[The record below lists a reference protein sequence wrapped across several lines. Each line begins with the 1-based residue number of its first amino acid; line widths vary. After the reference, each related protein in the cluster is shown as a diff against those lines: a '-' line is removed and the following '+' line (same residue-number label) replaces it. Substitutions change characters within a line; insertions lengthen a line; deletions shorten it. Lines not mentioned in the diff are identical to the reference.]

1 MIAGPDVT
9 VSGRIQARRRVSAR
23 PPDDVRGLDDE
34 VSVYV
39 AQGFH
44 VEERTDT
51 FLTLRR
57 PRRFSWWRCLL
68 LLGVFYVPLY
78 LRQRDEV
85 IHFHRD
91 IGGEVYR
98 LG

>member
-1 MIAGPDVT
+1 MGPDVT
-9 VSGRIQARRRVSAR
+9 VSGRIGARRRVSAC

-34 VSVYV
+34 VAAHV
-39 AQGFH
+39 AQGFQ
-44 VEERTDT
+44 VQERTVS
-51 FLTLRR
+51 FVTLRR

-85 IHFHRD
+85 IHLHRD
-91 IGGEVYR
+91 IGGDVYR